1 MEIRKEQQGVLT
13 AELSEEALARI
24 NALAKSE
31 LKAEEVYTFAVK
43 LCDNEV
49 DRDYERF
56 SVTAL
61 EGLGKLFEGRSGL
74 FDHQW
79 TAAGQTARIYAT
91 ELCVEPEKKTAAG
104 DVYCYLKGYAYMLRS
119 EKNAELIR
127 EIEGGIKK
135 EVSVGCRVER
145 SVCSI
150 CGKELGR
157 DGCAHRKGMEYE
169 GRLCFAELQEPSDAY
184 EWSFVAVP
192 AQREAGVMKKRFGQ
206 GGGTLKELT
215 LASGSAEAQKEL
227 EELETLAESGRSYLA
242 GLRAEVRR
250 LMLMT
255 EKQLADGT
263 RDAMTERLGE
273 QELQELKRLYEERAA
288 KRYGVPVQLRRQ
300 DSAGTAEDE
309 TVFRV

>member
-1 MEIRKEQQGVLT
+1 MEIRKEQQGLLA

-56 SVTAL
+56 SVESL
-61 EGLGKLFEGRSGL
+61 EQLGELFEGKSGL

-79 TAAGQTARIYAT
+79 TAAGQTARIYQT
-91 ELCVEPEKKTAAG
+91 ELCTEPNIRTEAG
-104 DVYCYLKGYAYMLRS
+104 DAYCYLKGYAYMLRS

-150 CGKELGR
+150 CGRELGR
-157 DGCAHRKGMEYE
+157 DGCAHRKGMEYD
-169 GRLCFAELQEPSDAY
+169 GRLCYAELQEPSDAY
-184 EWSFVAVP
+184 EWSLVAVP
-192 AQREAGVMKKRFGQ
+192 AQRGAGVMRKRFGQ
-206 GGGTLKELT
+206 GGGTLKELAA
-215 LASGSAEAQKEL
+215 ASGSAEVQKEL
-227 EELETLAESGRSYLA
+227 QELEALAESGRTHLA
-242 GLRAEVRR
+242 ALRTEVKR

-255 EKQLADGT
+255 EKRLAGET
-263 RDAMTERLGE
+263 AQVMTERLGE
-273 QELQELKRLYEERAA
+273 RELQELKRLYEEKAA
-288 KRYGVPVQLRRQ
+288 KQYGVPVQLGRKPEK
-300 DSAGTAEDE
+300 TAEDE
-309 TVFRV
+309 TVFCV

>member
-1 MEIRKEQQGVLT
+1 MEIRKEQQGLLA

-49 DRDYERF
+49 DRDYDRF
-56 SVTAL
+56 SVETL
-61 EGLGKLFEGRSGL
+61 ERLGELFEGKSGL

-79 TAAGQTARIYAT
+79 TAAGQTARIYQT
-91 ELCVEPEKKTAAG
+91 ELCTEPGIRTEAG
-104 DVYCYLKGYAYMLRS
+104 DAYCYLKGYAYMLRS

-150 CGKELGR
+150 CGRELGR
-157 DGCAHRKGMEYE
+157 DGCAHRKGMEYD
-169 GRLCFAELQEPSDAY
+169 GKLCYAELREPSDAY

-192 AQREAGVMKKRFGQ
+192 AQRGAGVMRKRFGQ
-206 GGGTLKELT
+206 GGGTLKEL
-215 LASGSAEAQKEL
+215 AAESGSAEVQKEL
-227 EELETLAESGRSYLA
+227 QELEALAESGRAHLA
-242 GLRAEVRR
+242 ALRTEVKR

-255 EKQLADGT
+255 EKSLAGET
-263 RDAMTERLGE
+263 AQVMTEKLGE
-273 QELQELKRLYEERAA
+273 RELQELKALYEEKAA
-288 KRYGVPVQLRRQ
+288 KQYGVPVQLGRKPEK
-300 DSAGTAEDE
+300 TAEDE